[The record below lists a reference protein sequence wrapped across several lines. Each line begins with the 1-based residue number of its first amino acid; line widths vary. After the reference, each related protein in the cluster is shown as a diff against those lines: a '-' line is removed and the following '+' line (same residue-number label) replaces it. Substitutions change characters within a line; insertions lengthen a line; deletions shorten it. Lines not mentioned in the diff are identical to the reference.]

1 MTTVH
6 EWRVTGT
13 SVWPDGDEKPYTFT
27 WRSDV
32 HPDPEAS
39 ARTFIASDHVQ
50 SSIRDIKLT
59 HRMVQYGDW
68 ELM

>member
-1 MTTVH
+1 M
-6 EWRVTGT
+6 
-13 SVWPDGDEKPYTFT
+13 PYSFT

-39 ARTFIASDHVQ
+39 ARAFIASDHVQ
-50 SSIRDIKLT
+50 KSVQNIQLA